1 MAININ
7 ANTAT
12 QRINPNDV
20 MISNQGYIKINGI
33 EIAELSQAKIWFET
47 ETQKVNM
54 IGTRQRGE
62 IITDVQ
68 GKLSITI
75 YKVYSRFKAEV
86 IKAYRKGQPFYFNL
100 ELTTFGRVNNGNNV
114 NTEEDINI
122 GCCWFN
128 KDFTIAELN
137 ADGNILNETYEGGF
151 MIDSLIINQ
160 VSDGLD
166 WSKSNPSEGIVLGNK
181 ISFSFK
187 KK

>member
-33 EIAELSQAKIWFET
+33 EIAELSEAKIWFEV
-47 ETQKVNM
+47 ETSKVNM

-75 YKVYSRFKAEV
+75 YKVYSRFKEEV

-114 NTEEDINI
+114 NTEEEIN
-122 GCCWFN
+122 
-128 KDFTIAELN
+128 
-137 ADGNILNETYEGGF
+137 
-151 MIDSLIINQ
+151 
-160 VSDGLD
+160 
-166 WSKSNPSEGIVLGNK
+166 
-181 ISFSFK
+181 
-187 KK
+187 

>member
-7 ANTAT
+7 AT

-33 EIAELSQAKIWFET
+33 EIAELSQAKIWFEV
-47 ETQKVNM
+47 ETQKVNR

-75 YKVYSRFKAEV
+75 YKIYSRFKSE
-86 IKAYRKGQPFYFNL
+86 IINAYRKGQPFYFNL
-100 ELTTFGRVNNGNNV
+100 ELTTFGRVDGKENL
-114 NTEEDINI
+114 EEESINI

-128 KDFTIAELN
+128 KDITIAELN

-151 MIDSLIINQ
+151 MIDSLSIKSI
-160 VSDGLD
+160 SDGEQ
-166 WSKSNPSEGIVLGNK
+166 WGE
-181 ISFSFK
+181 
-187 KK
+187 